1 MTEQQQHEQDEQD
14 VPMNDS
20 ENAILE
26 DSTAENIPV
35 EETTKGFTEFGLGT
49 DLLRGIAEAGFTE
62 PTLIQQQAIPV
73 LMAGRDLIGQAL
85 TGSGKTAA
93 FGLPAME
100 LIRGKSGLQFLV
112 LVPTRELAAQV
123 SSELFK
129 LGHHAGI
136 KTAAFTGGQAYSR
149 QEKLLHQGI
158 NILVATPGRLID
170 LMKSG
175 HFDQV
180 NPSIIVVDEADEML
194 DMGFLEDVKTIF
206 AKFPGPRQTM
216 LFSATLPKQ
225 VVALAQKILQ
235 NPVDI
240 TTAISEATNNDI
252 EQQYFVIQE
261 HERVNAAI
269 RLIDSDNVSKAII
282 FCRTKEETDAL
293 NILLGG
299 RGYNVNCLHGDME
312 QAQRSRVMT
321 AFRKGEIDMLVATD
335 VAARGLDVEDVS
347 HVFNF
352 HLPFDSRG
360 YVHRIGRTGRA
371 GKAGKAITLV
381 TPRELRQLEAIRRSV
396 GAELQLGTIP
406 TRKEV
411 YSQRLQKLFAELF
424 TSDLDPALYNQVLE
438 ISKDQD
444 QDALILFT
452 KLLTRFLSNSSDQ
465 GPERIGFS
473 GDRLE
478 RLVNEKNRSGRGD
491 SREFDRRGSGGWG
504 RGGHRDS
511 RPREFSREDNRASR
525 PREFAREDNR
535 ARDPEKPL
543 NLAAHDRPERPQE
556 ERNPRS
562 HSSNARN
569 IAGFEQAIRIAENID
584 RERQQ
589 NSTPRQTYRNP
600 TEDAGKSARK
610 RREGYPERP
619 ARFSDAAPR
628 TDRTP
633 RSSDAAPRTDRPPR
647 FSDAGKSASQGHPD
661 RYAKKAKPNHKG

>member
-1 MTEQQQHEQDEQD
+1 MQFGSGIMKAKQEQTDQEVPVHEHDNNLLPESVKD
-14 VPMNDS
+14 AASAPPEGVP
-20 ENAILE
+20 A
-26 DSTAENIPV
+26 
-35 EETTKGFTEFGLGT
+35 KGFADFGLGA
-49 DLLRGIAEAGFTE
+49 DLLLGIAEAGFIE
-62 PTLIQQQAIPV
+62 PTLIQQKAIPV
-73 LMAGRDLIGQAL
+73 LMSGRDLIGQAL

-100 LIRGKSGLQFLV
+100 RIRDKPGLQFLV

-129 LGHHAGI
+129 LGHHAGV
-136 KTAAFTGGQAYSR
+136 KTAAFTGGQSYSR
-149 QEKLLHQGI
+149 QEKLLQQGI

-170 LMKSG
+170 LMETG
-175 HFDQV
+175 HFDRV

-194 DMGFLEDVKTIF
+194 DMGFLDDVKTIF

-216 LFSATLPKQ
+216 LFSATLPKP
-225 VVALAQKILQ
+225 VVALAQTILQ
-235 NPVDI
+235 DPVDI

-312 QAQRSRVMT
+312 QAQRSRVMA

-371 GKAGKAITLV
+371 GKSGKAITLV

-396 GAELQLGTIP
+396 GADLHLGIIP
-406 TRKEV
+406 TRQEV
-411 YSQRLQKLFAELF
+411 YTQRLQKLFAELF
-424 TSDLDPALYNQVLE
+424 ASDLDPALYNQVLE
-438 ISKDQD
+438 ILKDQD
-444 QDALILFT
+444 QDALVLFT
-452 KLLTRFLSNSSDQ
+452 KLLTRFLSNSTDQ

-473 GDRLE
+473 GDSLE
-478 RLVNEKNRSGRGD
+478 RLINEKTRGGRRDFRDNDG
-491 SREFDRRGSGGWG
+491 RRGGSRGGWG
-504 RGGHRDS
+504 RGKRDS
-511 RPREFSREDNRASR
+511 RPRNFSRDDNREQR
-525 PREFAREDNR
+525 H
-535 ARDPEKPL
+535 DPSL
-543 NLAAHDRPERPQE
+543 NLAVQERT
-556 ERNPRS
+556 ERNRDVRKS
-562 HSSNARN
+562 RNN
-569 IAGFEQAIRIAENID
+569 IAGFEQAVRIAENID
-584 RERQQ
+584 RERQKD
-589 NSTPRQTYRNP
+589 SATRQKTYRNP
-600 TEDAGKSARK
+600 AGEDAGKYPRK
-610 RREGYPERP
+610 RREDYPERSERPKRFFDDIPRERKRERP

-628 TDRTP
+628 E
-633 RSSDAAPRTDRPPR
+633 RPAR
-647 FSDAGKSASQGHPD
+647 FSNAGKSAQQDRPE
-661 RYAKKAKPNHKG
+661 RYAKRTKPNRKG

>member
-1 MTEQQQHEQDEQD
+1 MTEMQEQTDRE

-20 ENAILE
+20 ENKLMPESVE
-26 DSTAENIPV
+26 DTASVISEDATADVPS
-35 EETTKGFTEFGLGT
+35 KGFTEFGLGA

-62 PTLIQQQAIPV
+62 PTLIQQKAIPV

-129 LGHHAGI
+129 LGHHAGV

-149 QEKLLHQGI
+149 QEKLLQQGI

-170 LMKSG
+170 LMKTG
-175 HFDQV
+175 HFEQV
-180 NPSIIVVDEADEML
+180 NPAVIVVDEADEML

-312 QAQRSRVMT
+312 QAQRARVMT

-371 GKAGKAITLV
+371 GKSGKAITLV

-411 YSQRLQKLFAELF
+411 YTQRLQKLFAELF

-444 QDALILFT
+444 QDALVLFT

-478 RLVNEKNRSGRGD
+478 RLVNEKSRSGRGD
-491 SREFDRRGSGGWG
+491 SRNNNERRGSGGWG
-504 RGGHRDS
+504 RGQRES
-511 RPREFSREDNRASR
+511 RPRNFTRDDNRER
-525 PREFAREDNR
+525 RTDH
-535 ARDPEKPL
+535 PL
-543 NLAAHDRPERPQE
+543 NLAVQERPEHNRD
-556 ERNPRS
+556 ERNPRNPS
-562 HSSNARN
+562 GNARN

-589 NSTPRQTYRNP
+589 DSTPRQTYRNP
-600 TEDAGKSARK
+600 AEDAGKYARK
-610 RREGYPERP
+610 RREGYPDRP

-628 TDRTP
+628 SDRP
-633 RSSDAAPRTDRPPR
+633 ARFPDAAPRSDRPAR
-647 FSDAGKSASQGHPD
+647 FSNTGKSAPQARPD
-661 RYAKKAKPNHKG
+661 RYAKSAKPKRKG